1 VTDDIRAL
9 TARLT
14 EEPGSLAFLEL
25 AEALRR
31 RGQFEAAYKVARG
44 GLSRYP
50 GLADAHDLMAHVLS
64 DQGDLAGAFDAW
76 SSALQLDPM
85 RTSALKGIAF
95 LYFRAGDGAAA
106 LDHLQRAME
115 VDPDDPTI
123 RQAIGR
129 ISAGRAE
136 ASPGERR
143 ASEAGHGIGAS
154 SPPATPVDQGPPDA
168 GARHR
173 GVSAVAM
180 GASDATV
187 TAGRPSA
194 GRTPGLFD
202 GVGGGERGLLLIDAN
217 GLRLGGELTA
227 ADGGDAGDRIAAQL
241 AGVSREAARATR
253 LLGLGSWH
261 AIAIECP
268 DGHLVL
274 AQSTAETVLLASRDP
289 SVPIGRV
296 GLLAERA
303 ARAART
309 WLEAQS

>member
-9 TARLT
+9 TARMA

-31 RGQFEAAYKVARG
+31 RGQLEAAFKVARG

-50 GLADAHDLMAHVLS
+50 SLADAHDLMARVLS

-95 LYFRAGDGAAA
+95 LYFRAGDTPAA
-106 LDHLQRAME
+106 LDHLQRAMD

-123 RQAIGR
+123 RQAFGR
-129 ISAGRAE
+129 IGAGRSEPSSAQE
-136 ASPGERR
+136 VAAGPSSR
-143 ASEAGHGIGAS
+143 AADLPSRA
-154 SPPATPVDQGPPDA
+154 PATHAEP
-168 GARHR
+168 
-173 GVSAVAM
+173 
-180 GASDATV
+180 
-187 TAGRPSA
+187 PSA
-194 GRTPGLFD
+194 PTPAPASVGRTPGLFD
-202 GVGGGERGLLLIDAN
+202 GVDGGERGLLLIDGN
-217 GLRLGGELTA
+217 GLRLGGELA
-227 ADGGDAGDRIAAQL
+227 SSDGQEAGDRVAAQL

-274 AQSTAETVLLASRDP
+274 AQPTADTVLLASRDP
-289 SVPIGRV
+289 SIPMGRV

-303 ARAART
+303 ARAARS
-309 WLEAQS
+309 WLEAQG

>member
-9 TARLT
+9 TARMA

-31 RGQFEAAYKVARG
+31 RGQLEAAFKVARG

-50 GLADAHDLMAHVLS
+50 GLADAHDLMARVLS

-76 SSALQLDPM
+76 SSVLQLDPM

-95 LYFRAGDGAAA
+95 LYFRAGDTAAA

-123 RQAIGR
+123 RQAFGR
-129 ISAGRAE
+129 IGAGRSE
-136 ASPGERR
+136 ASSAQVAAAAPPSRE
-143 ASEAGHGIGAS
+143 
-154 SPPATPVDQGPPDA
+154 PATRSETP
-168 GARHR
+168 
-173 GVSAVAM
+173 SAPAP
-180 GASDATV
+180 APA
-187 TAGRPSA
+187 SA
-194 GRTPGLFD
+194 GRTPSLFD
-202 GVGGGERGLLLIDAN
+202 GVDGGERGLLLIDGN
-217 GLRLGGELTA
+217 GLRLGGELA
-227 ADGGDAGDRIAAQL
+227 SPDGEEAGDRVAAQL

-274 AQSTAETVLLASRDP
+274 AQPTADTVLLASRGP
-289 SVPIGRV
+289 SVPMGRV

-309 WLEAQS
+309 WLEAQ